1 MAKAFD
7 LQALMHAPQP
17 HPKPKAAPRVPPDA
31 AASGVV
37 AANAAPT
44 GLVFTNPSCMLFPF
58 CVPSSSSS
66 WFAWI
71 HDLCSFQDCHAPSS
85 MNLPLWQLKV
95 RRMRQAPKKPR
106 KGIVLQRK
114 DLRSQRQKKLRRRA
128 AKMTKMTLM
137 ILAMAAL
144 IVKRPR
150 KDRQPKARPLGPK
163 DKIKRTGH
171 KIKTLAIQR

>member
-1 MAKAFD
+1 
-7 LQALMHAPQP
+7 
-17 HPKPKAAPRVPPDA
+17 
-31 AASGVV
+31 
-37 AANAAPT
+37 
-44 GLVFTNPSCMLFPF
+44 
-58 CVPSSSSS
+58 
-66 WFAWI
+66 
-71 HDLCSFQDCHAPSS
+71 
-85 MNLPLWQLKV
+85 
-95 RRMRQAPKKPR
+95 MRQAPKKPR